1 MKVEDQISTQAPSFG
16 NLLHDL
22 LDQGLPEALLFAVL
36 LLAGLSILY
45 YTVRTGVP
53 PMPSH
58 PSVRHAAFRMIP
70 KDLSPRTVYELGCGW
85 GGIAFELAARFPD
98 ARVVAI
104 ELSPLPWLVCHI
116 RKLLQRRPNL
126 EIRRTDFLKGD
137 LSDADLV
144 FCYLMVVSMSGLQRK
159 LAGELKPGAI
169 VIASTFALP
178 DWPSE
183 VTETVPESMSANIY
197 RYRAPG

>member
-1 MKVEDQISTQAPSFG
+1 MGDQFSTQAPGLS
-16 NLLHDL
+16 NLLREL
-22 LDQGLPEALLFAVL
+22 LDHGVLETVLFAVL
-36 LLAGLSILY
+36 LLGGLSILY

-58 PSVRHAAFRMIP
+58 PSVRRAVFRMIP
-70 KDLSPRTVYELGCGW
+70 DRLAPATIYELGCGW
-85 GGIAFELAARFPD
+85 GGIAFELAARYPE

-116 RKLLQRRPNL
+116 RRLLQRRANL
-126 EIRRTDFLKGD
+126 EIRRADFLKSD

-144 FCYLMVVSMSGLQRK
+144 FCYLMVVPMRGLQRK

-169 VIASTFALP
+169 VITSTFALP
-178 DWPSE
+178 DWPVE
-183 VTETVPESMSANIY
+183 GTETVPESMSATIY